1 MVQLYSLDITLGD
14 VTMHTAT
21 NLLKEHVPQAQS
33 AAIVKV
39 KTARLN
45 YLDTLKVILIILVI
59 ALHTAITYGALGGWP
74 YTDPVQDEMTS
85 ILLTMVTGLVQ
96 AFSLGLYFFVSGYF
110 TPGSYDRKGLRRFW
124 KDRLLRLAIPLM
136 LYTFVLSRIV
146 WYIVGVAQGNVSDSF
161 WVFFRQT
168 FITHAEEGPTWFIFA
183 LLLFSAGYTL
193 WRLAT
198 RSTSPA
204 ALEWTRNMKLPGKK
218 EILGFGLLISVLMF
232 VIGLKFPVNDTWEVF
247 GIFSLMIIFFA
258 QYILFFIAGILA
270 HRNDWLRKF
279 DGKDLHFWA
288 WLSLGFVLLM
298 PVLFVVG
305 GAADGAG
312 DFFLGGFYWQSAAFM
327 LWIGLFS
334 VSISMALILSLRD
347 RKKPQGHVMA
357 FAGPNSYG
365 VYLIHPL
372 ILVPISVGFSYLPI
386 FPLLKFAIVLPLVVV
401 LCFLVAEGLRRI
413 PGVNAIL

>member
-1 MVQLYSLDITLGD
+1 MVQHLKFTSGDIT
-14 VTMHTAT
+14 MQTAT
-21 NLLKEHVPQAQS
+21 HLLKEHVPQAQY
-33 AAIVKV
+33 AAIVKT

-96 AFSLGLYFFVSGYF
+96 AFSLGLYFFISGYF
-110 TPGSYDRKGLRRFW
+110 TPGSYDRKGIQRFW
-124 KDRLLRLAIPLM
+124 KDRLLRLAVPLM

-146 WYIVGVAQGNVSDSF
+146 WYVVGVAQGNVSDSF

-183 LLLFSAGYTL
+183 LLLFSVGYTI

-198 RSTSPA
+198 RSSSPA
-204 ALEWTRNMKLPGKK
+204 ALEWTRSMKVPGKK
-218 EILGFGLLISVLMF
+218 EILGFGLLVSILMF
-232 VIGLKFPVNDTWEVF
+232 VIGLKFPVNATWEVF

-270 HRNDWLRKF
+270 HRNDWLRQF
-279 DGKDLHFWA
+279 DGKDLRFWA
-288 WLSLGFVLLM
+288 WLSLVFILLM

-312 DFFLGGFYWQSAAFM
+312 DLFLGGLYWQSAAFM

-334 VSISMALILSLRD
+334 VSISMALILSLRS
-347 RKKPQGHVMA
+347 RKKPQGRVMA
-357 FAGPNSYG
+357 FAAPNSYG

-372 ILVPISVGFSYLPI
+372 ILVPVSVGFSFLPI
-386 FPLLKFAIVLPLVVV
+386 HPLLKFTIVLPLVVV
-401 LCFLVAEGLRRI
+401 LTFLVAGALRHI
-413 PGVNAIL
+413 PGVKEIL